1 MYLVREGG
9 KEGEMEKWYNAM
21 AKYCVYIA
29 DPRPPRPPYFLSSS
43 PLLLPPAAH
52 DNDRLRI
59 YLANKR
65 AGCRARARTRKSD
78 GDDVEQC
85 MQLYKQDPI
94 TRVIPGGRL
103 IIHSLRLQQYLA
115 ALSVRRV
122 A

>member
-1 MYLVREGG
+1 
-9 KEGEMEKWYNAM
+9 MEKWYNAM

-29 DPRPPRPPYFLSSS
+29 DPRPRAPAPYFLSSS

-65 AGCRARARTRKSD
+65 AGCRARARARKSE

-85 MQLYKQDPI
+85 MQLYKQDP
-94 TRVIPGGRL
+94 P
-103 IIHSLRLQQYLA
+103 A
-115 ALSVRRV
+115 PALYQEVD
-122 A
+122 